1 MTIKKLIPALMIA
14 GSMAVVMPSCKSKVA
29 DSDVK
34 AKVENAVAATPG
46 ITVDVNDGVVTLSG
60 TATSEADKA
69 NAEAAVKALDD
80 KSGVK
85 SVVNNITV
93 QAPTAAPVI
102 NTVDSDLT
110 TKVVDATKDYPTVQA
125 TVANGVI
132 TVTGELEQ
140 AKVQNLKMAL
150 DNLKPQRVDMS
161 ALKVK

>member
-1 MTIKKLIPALMIA
+1 MTIKKMIPALMIA
-14 GSMAVVMPSCKSKVA
+14 GTMAVAMPSCKTKVA

-34 AKVENAVAATPG
+34 AKVEAAVAATPG
-46 ITVDVNDGVVTLSG
+46 ITVDVKDGVVTLNG

-69 NAEAAVKALDD
+69 NAEASAKALDA

-93 QAPTAAPVI
+93 QAPTPAPVI
-102 NTVDSDLT
+102 NTVDADLT

-125 TVANGVI
+125 TVADGVI
-132 TVTGELEQ
+132 TVTGELEK
-140 AKVQNLKMAL
+140 AKVQKMKMAL
-150 DNLKPQRVDMS
+150 DNLNPKKVDMS